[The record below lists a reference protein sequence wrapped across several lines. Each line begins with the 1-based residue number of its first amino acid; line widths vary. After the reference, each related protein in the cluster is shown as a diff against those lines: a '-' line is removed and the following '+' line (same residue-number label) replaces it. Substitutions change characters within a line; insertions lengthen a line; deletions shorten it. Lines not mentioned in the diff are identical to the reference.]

1 MSEYKEFSAVN
12 DEIRVF
18 MGMKE
23 FNRLNV
29 HDFKSLMKEY
39 NRTKDFIRQM
49 LANINK
55 LSLKKFITVFL
66 PINEEILARLCKESE
81 MNAENAEKIL
91 DYQRAFNMSYLDSLS
106 ETIHALVMLKQQ
118 TRPDSVSSED
128 TRLTEGIAAT
138 IAEVKAEEDPQTPIA
153 DHYKTVRHTEKYV
166 AKILPAWETDTR
178 AKILRATYR
187 CWELFKEMDK
197 AQLSKDM
204 LTHLK
209 EYSNEQQ
216 NSIAKVDIVMEFRN
230 VFQFWE

>member
-138 IAEVKAEEDPQTPIA
+138 IAEVKAEEDPRTPIA
-153 DHYKTVRHTEKYV
+153 DHYNTVRHTEK
-166 AKILPAWETDTR
+166 
-178 AKILRATYR
+178 
-187 CWELFKEMDK
+187 
-197 AQLSKDM
+197 
-204 LTHLK
+204 
-209 EYSNEQQ
+209 
-216 NSIAKVDIVMEFRN
+216 
-230 VFQFWE
+230 